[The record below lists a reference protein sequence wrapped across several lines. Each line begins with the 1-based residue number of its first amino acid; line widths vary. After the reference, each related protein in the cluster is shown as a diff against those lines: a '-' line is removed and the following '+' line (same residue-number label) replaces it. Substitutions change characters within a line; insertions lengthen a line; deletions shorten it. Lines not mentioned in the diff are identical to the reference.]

1 MRGHGPQARV
11 LALVCCA
18 WLLLVSAPALA
29 QGGPGGKKAR
39 PKTSGPKTNGAV
51 TRAEPAP
58 VEPKKSEA
66 EVDVSA
72 EVNLQDVVMAA
83 MKSATTV
90 QEAPAIV
97 SVITDQRIKQQG
109 YRFLHEAVGD
119 VPGFF
124 SFPWVYGFGDVVIPR
139 GVLAGVLLLRDGV
152 NLFDA
157 GPAAVPLAEGIPMEM
172 IKRVEVT
179 SGPGG
184 VLWGA
189 NSFVGVINVISKTAD
204 DLQGVEASV
213 GGGTGPGR
221 PGAFRTYVMGGHKF
235 FSGKLKVLAHVS
247 YETWHHAEL
256 NMPNQILVRQP
267 APNPMNPALLGE
279 HVDVD
284 TNRSHMIVASGN
296 VQLGPIALYWHIP
309 WGQVHRGVN
318 FGGGVIQA
326 NLDEDNLDC
335 TNPRNKDACDKRVD
349 PNKVGRTI
357 NFPIYDQ
364 LVMLRYRNRFLD
376 DKLGMEARAFY
387 VYFHRDFDPYTSS
400 PPSQILHGGAVANL
414 PLSTHRAGIGFDGDL
429 ALPWRRTRILFGGDF
444 FADIMVEQ
452 KTSFESPPETMALL
466 PYNCPD
472 DEGDAKCPMIQ
483 NFESNRLVGG
493 LFLAAQSRPFST
505 LILDAGARLQLTGGK
520 RGQDPVVL
528 LSGAAVWSFM
538 PNWHLKI
545 NYAEG
550 YRPPA
555 LQKTDSN
562 GEAMTFAGN
571 AELEVERSRAIQ
583 GEINARLLR
592 NYGVVRQLGL
602 RANYSYTWIT
612 DFIDTTQGM
621 YRNVSEVG
629 IHSAELLAQLALK
642 RGHWFALGY
651 TFLDMSDAEK
661 GKLRSIP
668 NQWLTARLL
677 LNLWKRRFFLSSNLS
692 IFGSLEDPNRY
703 ANSPGVQYYTGK
715 MENGEPVKTNTW
727 TAHAT
732 DLTMDRV
739 GPAAVW
745 NAGLRYLLPQYGIRL
760 DADVYNLLNANHY
773 NPEGFMDLNSGLE
786 MMPNPRPGISFIVR
800 GQYRY

>member
-1 MRGHGPQARV
+1 MRRLLPA
-11 LALVCCA
+11 AVCCA
-18 WLLLVSAPALA
+18 LLLPGLAAAQHPGGAVVKPDARKPAAPPAAPAEREEDPTA
-29 QGGPGGKKAR
+29 D
-39 PKTSGPKTNGAV
+39 
-51 TRAEPAP
+51 
-58 VEPKKSEA
+58 
-66 EVDVSA
+66 VD
-72 EVNLQDVVMAA
+72 LQDVVMAA

-97 SVITDQRIKQQG
+97 SVITAGRMRQQG

-157 GPAAVPLAEGIPMEM
+157 GPAAVPLAEGIPLEM
-172 IKRVEVT
+172 VRRVEVT

-213 GGGTGPGR
+213 GGGHGPGR
-221 PGAFRTYVMGGHKF
+221 PGALRAYVMGGHKLF
-235 FSGKLKVLAHVS
+235 GGKLKVLAHVS
-247 YETWHHAEL
+247 YESWHHAEL
-256 NMPNQILVRQP
+256 NIPNQILVRQP
-267 APNPMNPALLGE
+267 APNPMNPALFGE

-284 TNRSHMIVASGN
+284 TPRSHLMVASGN
-296 VQLGPIALYWHIP
+296 VHLGPVALYWHVPYGKIY
-309 WGQVHRGVN
+309 RGVN
-318 FGGGVIQA
+318 FGGGVVRA
-326 NLDEDNLDC
+326 TLDEDSLDC
-335 TNPRNKDACDKRVD
+335 TLPANKAACALRVD
-349 PNKVGRTI
+349 AGKTGREI

-364 LVMLRYRNRFLD
+364 QVMLRYRDRFFD
-376 DKLGMEARAFY
+376 DKFGLEARAFY
-387 VYFHRDFDPYTSS
+387 VYFHREFSPYTSS
-400 PPSQILHGGAVANL
+400 PASQILRGGAVANL
-414 PLSTHRAGIGFDGDL
+414 PLSTHRAGVGFDGDV
-429 ALPWRRTRILFGGDF
+429 ALPWRRTRLLFGGDLF
-444 FADIMVEQ
+444 TDIMNEQ
-452 KTSFESPPETMALL
+452 KASFESPPATMKLL
-466 PYNCPD
+466 PYNCPP
-472 DEGDAKCPMIQ
+472 DEGGARCPLV
-483 NFESNRLVGG
+483 NNYEASRLVGG
-493 LFLAAQSRPFST
+493 LFLAAQSRPLPD

-528 LSGAAVWSFM
+528 LSGAAVWSFW
-538 PNWHLKI
+538 PNWHLKV

-562 GEAMTFAGN
+562 GQAMTFAGN
-571 AELEVERSRAIQ
+571 ADLKVERSRAVQ

-592 NYGVVRQLGL
+592 NHGTVRQLGL

-629 IHSAELLAQLALK
+629 IHSAELLAELAMK
-642 RGHWFALGY
+642 RGHNFALGY

-661 GKLRSIP
+661 GKMRSIP
-668 NQWLTARLL
+668 NQWLTVRVL
-677 LNLWKRRFFLSSNLS
+677 LNLWKRRLLLSSNLS

-703 ANSPGVQYYTGK
+703 AAVPATPYYTGEMK
-715 MENGEPVKTNTW
+715 DGQPVKTNTW
-727 TAHAT
+727 VSRTT

-739 GPAAVW
+739 GPSAVW
-745 NAGLRYLLPQYGIRL
+745 NAGLRFLVPDHGLRL

-773 NPEGFMDLNSGLE
+773 NPEGFMDLSSGLE
-786 MMPNPRPGISFIVR
+786 LMPNPRPGVTFFVR
-800 GQYRY
+800 GTYRY

>member
-1 MRGHGPQARV
+1 VPRPYESG
-11 LALVCCA
+11 
-18 WLLLVSAPALA
+18 
-29 QGGPGGKKAR
+29 GGPPAAK
-39 PKTSGPKTNGAV
+39 GAQ
-51 TRAEPAP
+51 PATP
-58 VEPKKSEA
+58 PGDDRGEDIDLA
-66 EVDVSA
+66 AD
-72 EVNLQDVVMAA
+72 VNLQDVVMAA

-97 SVITDQRIKQQG
+97 SVITAGRIQQQG
-109 YRFLHEAVGD
+109 YRFVHEAVGD

-124 SFPWVYGFGDVVIPR
+124 SFPWVYGFGDVVLPR

-172 IKRVEVT
+172 IRRVEVT

-221 PGAFRTYVMGGHKF
+221 PGAFRSYVMGGHKF
-235 FSGKLKVLAHVS
+235 FGGGLKVLAHVS
-247 YETWHHAEL
+247 YETWHHALL
-256 NMPNQILVRQP
+256 NIPNQVLLRQP
-267 APNPMNPALLGE
+267 APNPTNPALFGVP
-279 HVDVD
+279 VDVD
-284 TNRSHMIVASGN
+284 TPRSHMIVASGN
-296 VQLGPIALYWHIP
+296 VQLGPLGLYWHVP
-309 WGQVHRGVN
+309 WGKVYRGVN
-318 FGGGVIQA
+318 FGGGVVRA
-326 NLDEDNLDC
+326 TLDEDSLDC
-335 TNPRNKDACDKRVD
+335 SNPKNKTACAMRVD
-349 PNKVGRTI
+349 AGKTGRAI

-364 LVMLRYRNRFLD
+364 QVMLRYRDRFLD
-376 DKLGMEARAFY
+376 DKLGLEARAFY
-387 VYFHRDFDPYTSS
+387 VYFHREFSPYTSS
-400 PPSQILHGGAVANL
+400 PPSQILKGGAVANL
-414 PLSTHRAGIGFDGDL
+414 PLSTHRAGMGFDGDV

-444 FADIMVEQ
+444 FADIMAAQ
-452 KTSFESPPETMALL
+452 KASFESPPETMALL
-466 PYNCPD
+466 PYNCPP
-472 DEGDAKCPMIQ
+472 DEGDAKCPLIN

-493 LFLAAQSRPFST
+493 LFLAAQSRVLPD

-520 RGQDPVVL
+520 RGQAPVVL
-528 LSGAAVWSFM
+528 LSGAAVWSFL
-538 PNWHLKI
+538 PNWHLKL

-571 AELEVERSRAIQ
+571 AALKVERSRAVQ
-583 GEINARLLR
+583 GEVNARLLR
-592 NYGVVRQLGL
+592 NHGSVRQLGL

-612 DFIDTTQGM
+612 DFIDTTGGM

-629 IHSAELLAQLALK
+629 IHSAELLAELAMK
-642 RGHWFALGY
+642 RGHHFALGY

-677 LNLWKRRFFLSSNLS
+677 LNLWKRKLFLSSNLS

-703 ANSPGVQYYTGK
+703 AAVPAGSYYTGDLK
-715 MENGEPVKTNTW
+715 NGEPVKTSAW
-727 TAHAT
+727 SARAT

-745 NAGLRYLLPQYGIRL
+745 NAGLRFLLPRYGIRL

-773 NPEGFMDLNSGLE
+773 NPEGFMDLSSGLE
-786 MMPNPRPGISFIVR
+786 LMPNPRPGVCFFLR